1 MQTLTQTS
9 IPVPSLAFRAAVP
22 PLAGASSAFAG
33 SQAAPSRPAN
43 TAMTTMPPLMP
54 AAQPRTTGQAVAPT
68 AAPTPVTPLRSTRL
82 AALGHALMQHLE
94 TPLIVTDAMGAVL
107 ECNPAATRRV
117 ERCEGLWLDAAGRL
131 AVRQG
136 GRWVPITKWHA
147 ELVAGRGVTLL
158 LEAEGAAMQLALKPM
173 TVHDG
178 GLGTTT
184 WVLATVERVVLTRA
198 DAMRRRFRFTR
209 TQARLAEMLC
219 QGMRPASA
227 AEALGVK
234 ISTVRTHVGEMYEKT
249 GTHSQAQLVAL
260 LHAC

>member
-1 MQTLTQTS
+1 MQSPFRSVSDTSNTTTLS
-9 IPVPSLAFRAAVP
+9 AA
-22 PLAGASSAFAG
+22 AGP
-33 SQAAPSRPAN
+33 AAPAAASW
-43 TAMTTMPPLMP
+43 MSVSPP
-54 AAQPRTTGQAVAPT
+54 
-68 AAPTPVTPLRSTRL
+68 RSTRL
-82 AALGHALMQHLE
+82 AALGHALMQHIE

-158 LEAEGAAMQLALKPM
+158 LEAEGPAMQLTLKPM
-173 TVHDG
+173 AVNDCQ
-178 GLGTTT
+178 LGTAT
-184 WVLATVERVVLTRA
+184 WVLASVERVVLTRA

-219 QGMRPASA
+219 QGMRPANA
-227 AEALGVK
+227 AEMLGVK

-260 LHAC
+260 LHASQ